1 VNINTIVSN
10 PKYIN
15 VCKKI
20 TPSLWQDLWQESVL
34 EILKIDKN
42 KLHDAYINDYLDFYI
57 IKIITGVW
65 RNRGRVKSYKSG
77 TTSPLYYFTNYNK
90 DEFNDPIYYEIN
102 KDCNTQVKFLEN
114 IYHDEIDTFYIK
126 AKQIIINDCN
136 SEDMDVR
143 YRARVFNYSNGNPA
157 ELEINGYAICKNARE
172 FSISS
177 GIKYSALIKTC
188 NEYKE
193 SLKNKLYKIVYE

>member
-1 VNINTIVSN
+1 MIIDYIINN

-20 TPSLWQDLWQESVL
+20 TYTLWQDLWQESVL

-42 KLHDAYINDYLDFYI
+42 KLHDAYINHYLDFYI

-143 YRARVFNYSNGNPA
+143 YRARVFNYCNGNPA

-177 GIKYSALIKTC
+177 GIKYGALLKAC
-188 NEYKE
+188 NEYKQT
-193 SLKNKLYKIVYE
+193 LKDKLKHVVYE